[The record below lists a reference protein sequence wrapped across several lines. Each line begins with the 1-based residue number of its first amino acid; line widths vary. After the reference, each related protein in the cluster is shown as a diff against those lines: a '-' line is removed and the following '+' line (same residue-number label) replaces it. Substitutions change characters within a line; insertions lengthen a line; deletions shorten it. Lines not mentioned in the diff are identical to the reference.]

1 MTAYYP
7 GNIAPFDTH
16 HNITE
21 IIDASHPNKI
31 QTEVVAVEATLG
43 VNPNLSGAFNGTLPS
58 SSSTTNP
65 NVSSYIYTTTGTT
78 FNTVADRITNVE
90 NLATV
95 AAAGAGANLAINN
108 QTVINLFGG
117 Y

>member
-1 MTAYYP
+1 MAAYYP
-7 GNIAPFDTH
+7 SGIAPFTTH
-16 HNITE
+16 VNVTE

-31 QTEVVAVEATLG
+31 QTEVVALEATLG
-43 VNPNLSGAFNGTLPS
+43 VNPNLSGAFNGTLAS

-65 NVSSYIYTTTGTT
+65 DVTSYIYTTTGTT

-90 NLATV
+90 NIAV
-95 AAAGAGANLAINN
+95 QASASAGANISINN
-108 QTVINLFGG
+108 QTVINLLGG